1 MNFDLKKH
9 GGVLQNYFLQNLLR
23 GASPHLETNLYLRY
37 TRYMI
42 GLIQG
47 NVTHKDDR
55 SAIITTGGLGY
66 VVFLPTHTLAQ
77 ANLGSEVTLW
87 THLAVRE
94 DALDL
99 FGFTDREELTYFKL
113 LIGIS
118 GIGPKSALAI
128 LSLAPPSTLRQAVLA
143 GQTDYLTKV
152 SGIGRKSAEKIII
165 ELRDKLGALETSEL
179 MHASGDN
186 DLLDALQALGYQPR
200 DIRDIIQKIPEGADT
215 TDKRIKEALKL
226 LSNSR

>member
-1 MNFDLKKH
+1 MI
-9 GGVLQNYFLQNLLR
+9 GFLQGNL
-23 GASPHLETNLYLRY
+23 HY
-37 TRYMI
+37 
-42 GLIQG
+42 
-47 NVTHKDDR
+47 KDDKT
-55 SAIITTGGLGY
+55 AIVTTGGLGY
-66 VVFLPTHTLAQ
+66 VVYLPAHTLAQ
-77 ANLGSEVTLW
+77 ATLGAEITLW

-128 LSLAPPSTLRQAVLA
+128 LSLAPPSTLRQAVLS
-143 GQTDYLTKV
+143 GNNDYLTKV

-186 DLLDALQALGYQPR
+186 DLLDALSALGYQPR
-200 DIRDIIQKIPEGADT
+200 DIRNIIQKIPATADT

-226 LSNSR
+226 LSNAR